1 MLSISKKI
9 INAIEIYFNV
19 PVTEAGQLELT
30 LNGNSLDYTVV
41 GRATGTSNI
50 SGLFIITTT
59 IADSVITVRN
69 PAGNTTALTL
79 TPFAGGTLPV
89 SAHLIIKQIS

>member
-1 MLSISKKI
+1 MNNCYPYQNKC
-9 INAIEIYFNV
+9 NWIYYNV

-41 GRATGTSNI
+41 GRATETSNI
-50 SGLFIITTT
+50 SVLFIITTT

-69 PAGNTTALTL
+69 PASNTT
-79 TPFAGGTLPV
+79 
-89 SAHLIIKQIS
+89 